1 MVEFLPKRAKTNIV
15 GADFISA
22 RDAAG
27 DCTGAYR
34 MCHYGCRGIWFP
46 TQEEAPQSLL
56 FIISYLLFAHKTF
69 HFCGTNSSSNR
80 RVANSSLMPLM

>member
-1 MVEFLPKRAKTNIV
+1 MVENKIV
-15 GADFISA
+15 GADSISVRA
-22 RDAAG
+22 RSRRRRLPRAHIECAPT
-27 DCTGAYR
+27 CFLSGAQR
-34 MCHYGCRGIWFP
+34 RD
-46 TQEEAPQSLL
+46 PQSFL

>member
-1 MVEFLPKRAKTNIV
+1 MVENKSV
-15 GADFISA
+15 GTDSISA
-22 RDAAG
+22 RARSRLRALPRDFLS
-27 DCTGAYR
+27 GAQR
-34 MCHYGCRGIWFP
+34 RDPHSF
-46 TQEEAPQSLL
+46 L